1 MVSRNQLSEDTDVRT
16 IQEFLNNII
25 NMLSDLGPI
34 YEKMQVICTKMW
46 KVQENQKKI
55 AELKNTK
62 SEMKKS
68 CDDHSSRI
76 YITEKG
82 SVNLS
87 TGKMNQL
94 SKKREKN
101 F

>member
-1 MVSRNQLSEDTDVRT
+1 M
-16 IQEFLNNII
+16 
-25 NMLSDLGPI
+25 
-34 YEKMQVICTKMW
+34 
-46 KVQENQKKI
+46 KI

-68 CDDHSSRI
+68 CDDHNSRI
-76 YITEKG
+76 YRTEKG

-94 SKKREKN
+94 SKKRKRN
-101 F
+101 A